1 ITNTGSSLRL
11 LLPLTWLT
19 VYARTSNSHR
29 SRHRREPAAAGSLE
43 AQPPSA
49 AGDSF
54 ARRHRGPGLAA
65 LYDPAPARDRRP
77 RARGTRAHVGAGN
90 VEVRRPPRSRGADR
104 PRALGRRPAAH
115 RSPRLAGRRAGA
127 PLRQVEAHRLARSAA
142 ERPVRRRAPGRRR
155 RDRAAART
163 DRRVTAALLTINR
176 RAFASLRIHRNYR
189 LYFLGQAISQSGTW
203 IDKVAQAWL
212 VLALTH
218 SAFAVGLL
226 AACQFVPFSVLGLMA
241 GVIVDRLDTWR
252 TVVVTQAIRM
262 VLAATLTGI
271 VLVLDAPSRQ
281 QLTFKMVG
289 RDELPNAVALN
300 SSLFNAARIVGP
312 GIGGLLIAAFG
323 VGPAFAINAA
333 SFVAVLIGLLLM
345 DTSKLV
351 AFAPREHLP
360 TLFGSLREGV
370 SYARESPHVRLVLT
384 MLVAISTIALN
395 FNVLLPVLARQTLS
409 SGPDVFGLIAACFGA
424 GALVGG
430 LLSAALA
437 RASWK
442 AIVAGAGGLGLAEL
456 VLAPLHSLGPAILLL
471 FLIGVFFT
479 LYTANSNT
487 VLQLRAPDHLR
498 GRVIGFYYFAFN
510 GLAPLGG

>member
-1 ITNTGSSLRL
+1 
-11 LLPLTWLT
+11 
-19 VYARTSNSHR
+19 
-29 SRHRREPAAAGSLE
+29 
-43 AQPPSA
+43 
-49 AGDSF
+49 
-54 ARRHRGPGLAA
+54 
-65 LYDPAPARDRRP
+65 
-77 RARGTRAHVGAGN
+77 
-90 VEVRRPPRSRGADR
+90 
-104 PRALGRRPAAH
+104 
-115 RSPRLAGRRAGA
+115 
-127 PLRQVEAHRLARSAA
+127 
-142 ERPVRRRAPGRRR
+142 
-155 RDRAAART
+155 
-163 DRRVTAALLTINR
+163 VTAALLTINR
-176 RAFASLRIHRNYR
+176 RAFASLRMHRNYR

-226 AACQFVPFSVLGLMA
+226 AACQFVPFSVFGLMA

-252 TVVVTQAIRM
+252 TVIVTQAIRM
-262 VLAATLTGI
+262 VIASTLAGIVLAGVVQVWMVYVLAVLTGI

-312 GIGGLLIAAFG
+312 GIAGLLIAAFG

-333 SFVAVLIGLLLM
+333 SFVAVLVGLLMM
-345 DTSKLV
+345 DTSNLV

-360 TLFGSLREGV
+360 TLFGSLREGI
-370 SYARESPHVRLVLT
+370 SYARKSAHVRLVLT
-384 MLVAISTIALN
+384 MLVAISTIAMN
-395 FNVLLPVLARQTLS
+395 FNVLLPVLARQTLA
-409 SGPDVFGLIAACFGA
+409 SGPGVFGLIAGCFGA

-430 LLSAALA
+430 LLSAALS

-442 AIVAGAGGLGLAEL
+442 AIIAGAGGLGVAEL
-456 VLAPLHSLGPAILLL
+456 VLAPLHSLGPAIVLL
-471 FLIGVFFT
+471 FIVGICFT
-479 LYTANSNT
+479 LYTANSNA

-510 GLAPLGG
+510 GLAPLGGILAGWLAATGGTELAFAVAGAVTALVALTALFQLPHVRAELRLSSPA

>member
-1 ITNTGSSLRL
+1 M
-11 LLPLTWLT
+11 
-19 VYARTSNSHR
+19 
-29 SRHRREPAAAGSLE
+29 
-43 AQPPSA
+43 
-49 AGDSF
+49 
-54 ARRHRGPGLAA
+54 
-65 LYDPAPARDRRP
+65 
-77 RARGTRAHVGAGN
+77 
-90 VEVRRPPRSRGADR
+90 
-104 PRALGRRPAAH
+104 
-115 RSPRLAGRRAGA
+115 
-127 PLRQVEAHRLARSAA
+127 
-142 ERPVRRRAPGRRR
+142 
-155 RDRAAART
+155 
-163 DRRVTAALLTINR
+163 TAALLTINR
-176 RAFASLRIHRNYR
+176 RAFASLRMHRNYR

-226 AACQFVPFSVLGLMA
+226 AACQFVPFSVFGLMA

-252 TVVVTQAIRM
+252 TVIVTQAIRM
-262 VLAATLTGI
+262 VIASTLAGIVLAGVVQVWMVYVLALLTGI

-333 SFVAVLIGLLLM
+333 SFVAVLVGLLMM
-345 DTSKLV
+345 DTGNLV
-351 AFAPREHLP
+351 SFAPREHLP
-360 TLFGSLREGV
+360 TLFGSLREGI
-370 SYARESPHVRLVLT
+370 SYARKSAHVRLVLT
-384 MLVAISTIALN
+384 MLVAISTIAMN
-395 FNVLLPVLARQTLS
+395 FNVLLPVLARQTLA
-409 SGPDVFGLIAACFGA
+409 SGPGVFGLIAGCFGA

-430 LLSAALA
+430 LLSAALS

-442 AIVAGAGGLGLAEL
+442 AIIAGAGGLGVAEL
-456 VLAPLHSLGPAILLL
+456 VLAPLHSLGPAIVLL
-471 FLIGVFFT
+471 FIAGICFT
-479 LYTANSNT
+479 LYTANSNA

-510 GLAPLGG
+510 GLAPLGGILAGWLAATGGTELAFAVAGAVTALVALTALFQLPHVRAELRLSSPA

>member
-1 ITNTGSSLRL
+1 M
-11 LLPLTWLT
+11 
-19 VYARTSNSHR
+19 
-29 SRHRREPAAAGSLE
+29 
-43 AQPPSA
+43 
-49 AGDSF
+49 
-54 ARRHRGPGLAA
+54 
-65 LYDPAPARDRRP
+65 
-77 RARGTRAHVGAGN
+77 
-90 VEVRRPPRSRGADR
+90 
-104 PRALGRRPAAH
+104 
-115 RSPRLAGRRAGA
+115 
-127 PLRQVEAHRLARSAA
+127 
-142 ERPVRRRAPGRRR
+142 
-155 RDRAAART
+155 
-163 DRRVTAALLTINR
+163 
-176 RAFASLRIHRNYR
+176 HRNYR
-189 LYFLGQAISQSGTW
+189 LYFIGQAVSQSGTW

-226 AACQFVPFSVLGLMA
+226 AACQFVPFSVLGLIA

-262 VLAATLTGI
+262 VIAATLAGLVLGGVVEVWMVYTLAVLTGI

-300 SSLFNAARIVGP
+300 SSL
-312 GIGGLLIAAFG
+312 
-323 VGPAFAINAA
+323 INAA
-333 SFVAVLIGLLLM
+333 SFVAVLGGLLLM

-360 TLFGSLREGV
+360 TLFASLREGI

-384 MLVAISTIALN
+384 MLVAISTIAMN
-395 FNVLLPVLARQTLS
+395 FNVLLPVLAGRTLN
-409 SGPDVFGLIAACFGA
+409 SGPGVFGLIAACFGA

-430 LLSAALA
+430 LLSAALS

-442 AIVAGAGGLGLAEL
+442 AIIAGAGGLGLAEL
-456 VLAPLHSLGPAILLL
+456 VLAPQHTLGPAIVLL
-471 FLIGVFFT
+471 FIAGVCFT

-510 GLAPLGG
+510 GLAPLGGILTGWLAATGGTELAFAVAGTVTAVVAIAALPQLPHVRGETTPA

>member
-1 ITNTGSSLRL
+1 M
-11 LLPLTWLT
+11 
-19 VYARTSNSHR
+19 
-29 SRHRREPAAAGSLE
+29 
-43 AQPPSA
+43 
-49 AGDSF
+49 
-54 ARRHRGPGLAA
+54 
-65 LYDPAPARDRRP
+65 
-77 RARGTRAHVGAGN
+77 
-90 VEVRRPPRSRGADR
+90 
-104 PRALGRRPAAH
+104 
-115 RSPRLAGRRAGA
+115 
-127 PLRQVEAHRLARSAA
+127 
-142 ERPVRRRAPGRRR
+142 
-155 RDRAAART
+155 
-163 DRRVTAALLTINR
+163 TAAILTINR
-176 RAFASLRIHRNYR
+176 RAFASLRMHRNYR
-189 LYFLGQAISQSGTW
+189 LYFIGQAVSQSGTW

-262 VLAATLTGI
+262 VIAATLAGVVLAGVVQVWMVYTLALLTGI

-312 GIGGLLIAAFG
+312 GIGGLLIAGFG

-333 SFVAVLIGLLLM
+333 SFVAVLAGLRLM

-360 TLFGSLREGV
+360 TLLGGLREGV
-370 SYARESPHVRLVLT
+370 AYARESPHVRLVLT
-384 MLVAISTIALN
+384 MLVAISTIAMN
-395 FNVLLPVLARQTLS
+395 FNVLLPVLARRTLD
-409 SGPDVFGLIAACFGA
+409 SGPGVFGLVAACFGA

-430 LLSAALA
+430 LLSAALS

-442 AIVAGAGGLGLAEL
+442 AIIAGAGGLGLAEL
-456 VLAPLHSLGPAILLL
+456 VLAPQHSLGPAIVLL
-471 FLIGVFFT
+471 FIAGVCFT

-510 GLAPLGG
+510 GLAPLGGILTGWLAATGGTELAFAVAGTVTAVVAIAALPQLPHVRGETTPA

>member
-1 ITNTGSSLRL
+1 M
-11 LLPLTWLT
+11 
-19 VYARTSNSHR
+19 
-29 SRHRREPAAAGSLE
+29 
-43 AQPPSA
+43 
-49 AGDSF
+49 
-54 ARRHRGPGLAA
+54 
-65 LYDPAPARDRRP
+65 
-77 RARGTRAHVGAGN
+77 
-90 VEVRRPPRSRGADR
+90 
-104 PRALGRRPAAH
+104 
-115 RSPRLAGRRAGA
+115 
-127 PLRQVEAHRLARSAA
+127 
-142 ERPVRRRAPGRRR
+142 
-155 RDRAAART
+155 
-163 DRRVTAALLTINR
+163 TAALLTINR
-176 RAFASLRIHRNYR
+176 RAFASLRMHRNYR

-226 AACQFVPFSVLGLMA
+226 AACQFVPFSVFGLMA

-252 TVVVTQAIRM
+252 TVIITQAIRM
-262 VLAATLTGI
+262 VIASTLAGIVLAGVVQVWMVYVLAVLTGI

-333 SFVAVLIGLLLM
+333 SFVAVLVGLLMM
-345 DTSKLV
+345 DTSNLV
-351 AFAPREHLP
+351 TFAPREHLP
-360 TLFGSLREGV
+360 TLFGSLREGI
-370 SYARESPHVRLVLT
+370 SYARKSAHVRLVLT
-384 MLVAISTIALN
+384 MLVAISTIAMN
-395 FNVLLPVLARQTLS
+395 FNVLLPVLARQTLA
-409 SGPDVFGLIAACFGA
+409 SGPGVFGLIAGCFGA

-430 LLSAALA
+430 LLSAALS

-442 AIVAGAGGLGLAEL
+442 AIIAGAGGLGVAEL
-456 VLAPLHSLGPAILLL
+456 VLAPLHSLGPAIVLL
-471 FLIGVFFT
+471 FIAGICFT
-479 LYTANSNT
+479 LYTANSNA

-510 GLAPLGG
+510 GLAPLGGILAGWLAATGGTELAFAVAGAVTALVALTALFQLPHVRAELRLSSPA

>member
-1 ITNTGSSLRL
+1 
-11 LLPLTWLT
+11 
-19 VYARTSNSHR
+19 
-29 SRHRREPAAAGSLE
+29 
-43 AQPPSA
+43 
-49 AGDSF
+49 
-54 ARRHRGPGLAA
+54 
-65 LYDPAPARDRRP
+65 
-77 RARGTRAHVGAGN
+77 
-90 VEVRRPPRSRGADR
+90 
-104 PRALGRRPAAH
+104 
-115 RSPRLAGRRAGA
+115 
-127 PLRQVEAHRLARSAA
+127 
-142 ERPVRRRAPGRRR
+142 
-155 RDRAAART
+155 
-163 DRRVTAALLTINR
+163 VTAALLTINR
-176 RAFASLRIHRNYR
+176 RAFASLRMHRNYR

-226 AACQFVPFSVLGLMA
+226 AACQFVPFSVFGLMA

-252 TVVVTQAIRM
+252 TVIVTQAIRM
-262 VLAATLTGI
+262 VIASTLAGIVLAGVVQVWMVYVLAVLTGI

-333 SFVAVLIGLLLM
+333 SFVAVLVGLLMM
-345 DTSKLV
+345 DTSNLV

-360 TLFGSLREGV
+360 TLFGSLREGI
-370 SYARESPHVRLVLT
+370 SYARKSAHVRLVLT
-384 MLVAISTIALN
+384 MLVAISTIAMN
-395 FNVLLPVLARQTLS
+395 FNVLLPVLARQTLA
-409 SGPDVFGLIAACFGA
+409 SGPGVFGLIAGCFGA

-430 LLSAALA
+430 LLSAALS

-442 AIVAGAGGLGLAEL
+442 AIIAGAGGLGVAEL
-456 VLAPLHSLGPAILLL
+456 VLAPLHSLGPAIVLL
-471 FLIGVFFT
+471 FIAGICFT
-479 LYTANSNT
+479 LYTANSNA

-510 GLAPLGG
+510 GLAPLGGILAGWLAATGGTELAFAVAGTVTALVALTALFQLPHVRAELRLSSPA

>member
-1 ITNTGSSLRL
+1 M
-11 LLPLTWLT
+11 
-19 VYARTSNSHR
+19 
-29 SRHRREPAAAGSLE
+29 
-43 AQPPSA
+43 
-49 AGDSF
+49 
-54 ARRHRGPGLAA
+54 
-65 LYDPAPARDRRP
+65 
-77 RARGTRAHVGAGN
+77 
-90 VEVRRPPRSRGADR
+90 
-104 PRALGRRPAAH
+104 
-115 RSPRLAGRRAGA
+115 
-127 PLRQVEAHRLARSAA
+127 
-142 ERPVRRRAPGRRR
+142 
-155 RDRAAART
+155 
-163 DRRVTAALLTINR
+163 TAALLTINR
-176 RAFASLRIHRNYR
+176 RAFASLRMHRNYR

-226 AACQFVPFSVLGLMA
+226 AACQFVPFSVFGLMA

-252 TVVVTQAIRM
+252 TVIVTQAIRM
-262 VLAATLTGI
+262 VIASTLAGIVLAGVVQVWMVYVLAVLTGI

-333 SFVAVLIGLLLM
+333 SFVAVLVGLLMM
-345 DTSKLV
+345 DTSNLV

-360 TLFGSLREGV
+360 TLFGSLREGI
-370 SYARESPHVRLVLT
+370 SYARKSAHVRLVLT
-384 MLVAISTIALN
+384 MLVAISTIAMN
-395 FNVLLPVLARQTLS
+395 FNVLLPVLARQTLA
-409 SGPDVFGLIAACFGA
+409 SGPGVFGLIAGCFGA

-430 LLSAALA
+430 LLSAALS

-442 AIVAGAGGLGLAEL
+442 AIIAGAGGLGVAEL
-456 VLAPLHSLGPAILLL
+456 VLAPLHSLGPAIVLL
-471 FLIGVFFT
+471 FIAGICFT
-479 LYTANSNT
+479 LYTANSNA

-510 GLAPLGG
+510 GLAPLGGILAGWLAATGGTELAFAVAGAVTALVALTALFQLPHVRAELRLSSPA

>member
-1 ITNTGSSLRL
+1 M
-11 LLPLTWLT
+11 
-19 VYARTSNSHR
+19 
-29 SRHRREPAAAGSLE
+29 
-43 AQPPSA
+43 
-49 AGDSF
+49 
-54 ARRHRGPGLAA
+54 
-65 LYDPAPARDRRP
+65 
-77 RARGTRAHVGAGN
+77 
-90 VEVRRPPRSRGADR
+90 
-104 PRALGRRPAAH
+104 
-115 RSPRLAGRRAGA
+115 
-127 PLRQVEAHRLARSAA
+127 
-142 ERPVRRRAPGRRR
+142 
-155 RDRAAART
+155 
-163 DRRVTAALLTINR
+163 TAAILTINR
-176 RAFASLRIHRNYR
+176 RAFASLRMHRNYR
-189 LYFLGQAISQSGTW
+189 LYFIGQAVSQSGTW

-262 VLAATLTGI
+262 VIAATLAGVVLAGVVQVWMVYTLALLTGI

-312 GIGGLLIAAFG
+312 GIGGLLIAGFG

-333 SFVAVLIGLLLM
+333 SFVAVLAGLRLM

-360 TLFGSLREGV
+360 TLLGGLREGV
-370 SYARESPHVRLVLT
+370 AYARESPHVRLVLT
-384 MLVAISTIALN
+384 MLVAISTIAMN
-395 FNVLLPVLARQTLS
+395 FNVLLPVLAHRTLD
-409 SGPDVFGLIAACFGA
+409 SGPGVFGLVAACFGA

-430 LLSAALA
+430 LLSAALS

-442 AIVAGAGGLGLAEL
+442 AIIAGAGGLGLAEL
-456 VLAPLHSLGPAILLL
+456 VLAPQHSLGPAIVLL
-471 FLIGVFFT
+471 FIAGVCFT

-510 GLAPLGG
+510 GLAPLGGILTGWLAATGGTELAFAVAGTVTAVVAIAALPQLPHVRGETTPA

>member
-1 ITNTGSSLRL
+1 
-11 LLPLTWLT
+11 
-19 VYARTSNSHR
+19 
-29 SRHRREPAAAGSLE
+29 
-43 AQPPSA
+43 
-49 AGDSF
+49 
-54 ARRHRGPGLAA
+54 
-65 LYDPAPARDRRP
+65 
-77 RARGTRAHVGAGN
+77 
-90 VEVRRPPRSRGADR
+90 
-104 PRALGRRPAAH
+104 
-115 RSPRLAGRRAGA
+115 
-127 PLRQVEAHRLARSAA
+127 
-142 ERPVRRRAPGRRR
+142 
-155 RDRAAART
+155 
-163 DRRVTAALLTINR
+163 VTAAILTINR
-176 RAFASLRIHRNYR
+176 RAFASLRMHRNYR
-189 LYFLGQAISQSGTW
+189 LYFLGQAVSQSGTW

-218 SAFAVGLL
+218 SAFAVGVL

-252 TVVVTQAIRM
+252 TVIVTQAIRM
-262 VLAATLTGI
+262 VIAATLAGVVLAGVVQVWMVYTLAVLTGI

-289 RDELPNAVALN
+289 RGELPNAVALN

-333 SFVAVLIGLLLM
+333 SFVAVLGGLLLM

-360 TLFGSLREGV
+360 TLFASLREGI

-384 MLVAISTIALN
+384 MLVAISTIAMN
-395 FNVLLPVLARQTLS
+395 FNVLLPVLAGRTLD
-409 SGPDVFGLIAACFGA
+409 SGPGVFGLIAACFGA

-430 LLSAALA
+430 LLSAALS

-442 AIVAGAGGLGLAEL
+442 AIVAGAGGLGLTEL
-456 VLAPLHSLGPAILLL
+456 VLAPQHSLGPAVVLL
-471 FLIGVFFT
+471 FIAGVCFT
-479 LYTANSNT
+479 LYTANSNA

-510 GLAPLGG
+510 GLAPLGGILTGWLAATGGTELAFAVAGAVTAVVAIAAVPQLPHIRAETKPA

>member
-1 ITNTGSSLRL
+1 M
-11 LLPLTWLT
+11 
-19 VYARTSNSHR
+19 
-29 SRHRREPAAAGSLE
+29 
-43 AQPPSA
+43 
-49 AGDSF
+49 
-54 ARRHRGPGLAA
+54 
-65 LYDPAPARDRRP
+65 
-77 RARGTRAHVGAGN
+77 
-90 VEVRRPPRSRGADR
+90 
-104 PRALGRRPAAH
+104 
-115 RSPRLAGRRAGA
+115 
-127 PLRQVEAHRLARSAA
+127 
-142 ERPVRRRAPGRRR
+142 
-155 RDRAAART
+155 
-163 DRRVTAALLTINR
+163 TAALLTINR
-176 RAFASLRIHRNYR
+176 RAFASLRMHRNYR

-203 IDKVAQAWL
+203 IDKIAQAWL

-226 AACQFVPFSVLGLMA
+226 AACQFVPFSVFGLMA

-252 TVVVTQAIRM
+252 TVIVTQAIRM
-262 VLAATLTGI
+262 VIASTLAGIVLAGVVQIWMVYVLAVLTGI

-333 SFVAVLIGLLLM
+333 SFVAVLVGLLMM
-345 DTSKLV
+345 DTGNLV

-360 TLFGSLREGV
+360 TLFGSLREGI
-370 SYARESPHVRLVLT
+370 SYARKSAHVRLVLT
-384 MLVAISTIALN
+384 MLVAISTIAMN
-395 FNVLLPVLARQTLS
+395 FNVLLPVLARQTLA
-409 SGPDVFGLIAACFGA
+409 SGPGVFGLIAGCFGA

-430 LLSAALA
+430 LLSAALS

-442 AIVAGAGGLGLAEL
+442 AIIAGAGGLGVAEL
-456 VLAPLHSLGPAILLL
+456 VLAPLHSLGPAIVLL
-471 FLIGVFFT
+471 FIVGICFT
-479 LYTANSNT
+479 LYTANSNA

-510 GLAPLGG
+510 GLAPLGGILAGWLAATGGTELAFGVAGAVTALMALTALFQLPHVRAELRLSSPA

>member
-1 ITNTGSSLRL
+1 
-11 LLPLTWLT
+11 
-19 VYARTSNSHR
+19 
-29 SRHRREPAAAGSLE
+29 
-43 AQPPSA
+43 
-49 AGDSF
+49 
-54 ARRHRGPGLAA
+54 
-65 LYDPAPARDRRP
+65 
-77 RARGTRAHVGAGN
+77 
-90 VEVRRPPRSRGADR
+90 
-104 PRALGRRPAAH
+104 
-115 RSPRLAGRRAGA
+115 
-127 PLRQVEAHRLARSAA
+127 
-142 ERPVRRRAPGRRR
+142 
-155 RDRAAART
+155 
-163 DRRVTAALLTINR
+163 VTAALLTINR
-176 RAFASLRIHRNYR
+176 RAFASLRMHRNYR

-226 AACQFVPFSVLGLMA
+226 AACQFVPFSVFGLMA

-252 TVVVTQAIRM
+252 TVIITQAIRM
-262 VLAATLTGI
+262 VIASTLAGIVLAGVVQVWMVYMLAVLTGI

-333 SFVAVLIGLLLM
+333 SFVAVLVGLLMM
-345 DTSKLV
+345 DTSNLV

-360 TLFGSLREGV
+360 TLFGSLREGI
-370 SYARESPHVRLVLT
+370 SYARKSAHVRLVLT
-384 MLVAISTIALN
+384 MLVAISTIAMN
-395 FNVLLPVLARQTLS
+395 FNVLLPVLARQTLA
-409 SGPDVFGLIAACFGA
+409 SGPGVFGLIAGCFGA

-430 LLSAALA
+430 LLSAALS

-442 AIVAGAGGLGLAEL
+442 AIIAGAGGLGVAEL
-456 VLAPLHSLGPAILLL
+456 VLAPLHSLGPAIVLL
-471 FLIGVFFT
+471 FIAGICFT
-479 LYTANSNT
+479 LYTANSNA

-510 GLAPLGG
+510 GLAPLGGILAGWLAATGGTELAFAVAGAVTALVALTALFQLPHVRAELRVSSPA

>member
-1 ITNTGSSLRL
+1 
-11 LLPLTWLT
+11 
-19 VYARTSNSHR
+19 
-29 SRHRREPAAAGSLE
+29 
-43 AQPPSA
+43 
-49 AGDSF
+49 
-54 ARRHRGPGLAA
+54 
-65 LYDPAPARDRRP
+65 
-77 RARGTRAHVGAGN
+77 
-90 VEVRRPPRSRGADR
+90 
-104 PRALGRRPAAH
+104 
-115 RSPRLAGRRAGA
+115 
-127 PLRQVEAHRLARSAA
+127 
-142 ERPVRRRAPGRRR
+142 
-155 RDRAAART
+155 
-163 DRRVTAALLTINR
+163 VTAALLTINR
-176 RAFASLRIHRNYR
+176 RAFASLRMHRNYR

-226 AACQFVPFSVLGLMA
+226 AACQFVPFSVFGLMA

-252 TVVVTQAIRM
+252 TVIITQAIRM
-262 VLAATLTGI
+262 VIASTLAGIVLAGVVQVWMVYVLAVLTGI

-333 SFVAVLIGLLLM
+333 SFVAVLVGLLMM
-345 DTSKLV
+345 DTSNLV

-360 TLFGSLREGV
+360 TLFGSLREGI
-370 SYARESPHVRLVLT
+370 SYARKSAQVRLVLT
-384 MLVAISTIALN
+384 MLIAISTIAMN
-395 FNVLLPVLARQTLS
+395 FNVLLPVLARQTLA
-409 SGPDVFGLIAACFGA
+409 SGPGVFGLIAGCFGA

-430 LLSAALA
+430 LLSAALS

-442 AIVAGAGGLGLAEL
+442 AIIAGAGGLGVAEL
-456 VLAPLHSLGPAILLL
+456 VLAPLHSLGPAIVLL
-471 FLIGVFFT
+471 FIAGICFT
-479 LYTANSNT
+479 LYTANSNA

-510 GLAPLGG
+510 GLAPLGGILAGWLAATGGTELAFAVAGAVTALVALTALFQLPHVRAELRLSSPA

>member
-1 ITNTGSSLRL
+1 M
-11 LLPLTWLT
+11 
-19 VYARTSNSHR
+19 
-29 SRHRREPAAAGSLE
+29 
-43 AQPPSA
+43 
-49 AGDSF
+49 
-54 ARRHRGPGLAA
+54 
-65 LYDPAPARDRRP
+65 
-77 RARGTRAHVGAGN
+77 
-90 VEVRRPPRSRGADR
+90 
-104 PRALGRRPAAH
+104 
-115 RSPRLAGRRAGA
+115 
-127 PLRQVEAHRLARSAA
+127 
-142 ERPVRRRAPGRRR
+142 
-155 RDRAAART
+155 
-163 DRRVTAALLTINR
+163 TAAILTINR
-176 RAFASLRIHRNYR
+176 RAFASLRMHRNYR
-189 LYFLGQAISQSGTW
+189 LYFLGQAVSQSGTW

-218 SAFAVGLL
+218 SAFAVGVL

-252 TVVVTQAIRM
+252 TVIVTQAIRM
-262 VLAATLTGI
+262 VIAATLAGVVLAGVVQVWMVYTLAVLTGI

-289 RDELPNAVALN
+289 RGELPNAVALN

-333 SFVAVLIGLLLM
+333 SFVAVLGGLLLM

-360 TLFGSLREGV
+360 TLFASLREGI

-384 MLVAISTIALN
+384 MLVAISTIAMN
-395 FNVLLPVLARQTLS
+395 FNVLLPVLAGRTLD
-409 SGPDVFGLIAACFGA
+409 SGPGVFGLIAACFGA

-430 LLSAALA
+430 LLSAALS

-442 AIVAGAGGLGLAEL
+442 AIVAGAGGLGVAEL
-456 VLAPLHSLGPAILLL
+456 VLAPQHSLGPAVVLL
-471 FLIGVFFT
+471 FIAGVCFT
-479 LYTANSNT
+479 LYTANSNA

-510 GLAPLGG
+510 GLAPLGGILTGWLAATGGTELAFAVAGAVTAVVAIAAVPQLPHIRAETKPA

>member
-1 ITNTGSSLRL
+1 
-11 LLPLTWLT
+11 
-19 VYARTSNSHR
+19 
-29 SRHRREPAAAGSLE
+29 
-43 AQPPSA
+43 
-49 AGDSF
+49 
-54 ARRHRGPGLAA
+54 
-65 LYDPAPARDRRP
+65 
-77 RARGTRAHVGAGN
+77 
-90 VEVRRPPRSRGADR
+90 
-104 PRALGRRPAAH
+104 
-115 RSPRLAGRRAGA
+115 
-127 PLRQVEAHRLARSAA
+127 
-142 ERPVRRRAPGRRR
+142 
-155 RDRAAART
+155 
-163 DRRVTAALLTINR
+163 VTATLLTINR
-176 RAFASLRIHRNYR
+176 RAFASLRIHQNYR

-203 IDKVAQAWL
+203 IAKVAQAWL

-226 AACQFVPFSVLGLMA
+226 AACQFVPFSVLGLLA

-262 VLAATLTGI
+262 VLAATLAGIVLGGVVQVWMVYTLAVLTGI

-333 SFVAVLIGLLLM
+333 SVL
-345 DTSKLV
+345 
-351 AFAPREHLP
+351 
-360 TLFGSLREGV
+360 
-370 SYARESPHVRLVLT
+370 YARGSPHVRLLLT

-409 SGPDVFGLIAACFGA
+409 SGPGVFGLIAACFGA

-510 GLAPLGG
+510 GLAPLGGILTGWLAATGGTELAFAVAGTVTALVALMALPKLPGVRAEPA

>member
-1 ITNTGSSLRL
+1 M
-11 LLPLTWLT
+11 
-19 VYARTSNSHR
+19 
-29 SRHRREPAAAGSLE
+29 
-43 AQPPSA
+43 
-49 AGDSF
+49 
-54 ARRHRGPGLAA
+54 
-65 LYDPAPARDRRP
+65 
-77 RARGTRAHVGAGN
+77 
-90 VEVRRPPRSRGADR
+90 
-104 PRALGRRPAAH
+104 
-115 RSPRLAGRRAGA
+115 
-127 PLRQVEAHRLARSAA
+127 
-142 ERPVRRRAPGRRR
+142 
-155 RDRAAART
+155 
-163 DRRVTAALLTINR
+163 TAALLTINR
-176 RAFASLRIHRNYR
+176 RAFASLRMHRNYR

-226 AACQFVPFSVLGLMA
+226 AACQFVPFSVFGLMA

-252 TVVVTQAIRM
+252 TVIITQAIRM
-262 VLAATLTGI
+262 VIASTLAGIVLAGVVQVWMVYVLAVLTGI

-333 SFVAVLIGLLLM
+333 SFVAVLVGLLMM
-345 DTSKLV
+345 DTSNLV

-360 TLFGSLREGV
+360 TLFGSLREGI
-370 SYARESPHVRLVLT
+370 SYARKSAQVRLVLT
-384 MLVAISTIALN
+384 MLIAISTIAMN
-395 FNVLLPVLARQTLS
+395 FNVLLPVLARQTLA
-409 SGPDVFGLIAACFGA
+409 SGPGVFGLIAGCFGA

-430 LLSAALA
+430 LLSAALS

-442 AIVAGAGGLGLAEL
+442 AIIAGAGGLGVAEL
-456 VLAPLHSLGPAILLL
+456 VLAPLHSLGPAIVLL
-471 FLIGVFFT
+471 FIAGICFT
-479 LYTANSNT
+479 LYTANSNA

-510 GLAPLGG
+510 GLAPLGGILAGWLAATGGTELAFAVAGAVTALVALTALFQLPHVRAELRLSSPA

>member
-1 ITNTGSSLRL
+1 
-11 LLPLTWLT
+11 
-19 VYARTSNSHR
+19 
-29 SRHRREPAAAGSLE
+29 
-43 AQPPSA
+43 
-49 AGDSF
+49 
-54 ARRHRGPGLAA
+54 
-65 LYDPAPARDRRP
+65 
-77 RARGTRAHVGAGN
+77 
-90 VEVRRPPRSRGADR
+90 
-104 PRALGRRPAAH
+104 
-115 RSPRLAGRRAGA
+115 
-127 PLRQVEAHRLARSAA
+127 
-142 ERPVRRRAPGRRR
+142 
-155 RDRAAART
+155 
-163 DRRVTAALLTINR
+163 VTAALLTINR
-176 RAFASLRIHRNYR
+176 RAFASLRMHRNYR
-189 LYFLGQAISQSGTW
+189 LYFLGQAVSQSGTW

-218 SAFAVGLL
+218 SAFAVGVL

-252 TVVVTQAIRM
+252 TVIVTQAIRM
-262 VLAATLTGI
+262 VIASTLAGIVLVGVVQVWMVYTLAVLTGI

-333 SFVAVLIGLLLM
+333 SFVAVLGGLLLM
-345 DTSKLV
+345 DTNKLV
-351 AFAPREHLP
+351 AFAPHEHLP
-360 TLFGSLREGV
+360 TLLGSLREGV

-384 MLVAISTIALN
+384 MLVAISTIAMN
-395 FNVLLPVLARQTLS
+395 FNVLLPVLAQRTLE
-409 SGPDVFGLIAACFGA
+409 SGPGVFGLIAACFGA

-430 LLSAALA
+430 LLSAALS

-442 AIVAGAGGLGLAEL
+442 ALVAGAGGLGLAEL
-456 VLAPLHSLGPAILLL
+456 VLAPQHALTPAVVLL
-471 FLIGVFFT
+471 FIAGICFT
-479 LYTANSNT
+479 LYTANSNA

-510 GLAPLGG
+510 GLAPLGGILTGWLAAAGGTELAFGVAGTVTALVALTALPQLPRVRAEMADATA